1 MKPFGMKEVNLV
13 MNHSK
18 FGTEH
23 AREIRLKCGVGFDKL
38 ETATEHHRLAGR
50 FDKAEFDKKESSIM
64 EILNPVE
71 VRVLGS
77 LIEKEIT
84 TPEYYPL
91 TLNAL
96 TNACN
101 QISNR
106 EPVVSFDEKTVVRAI
121 ESLREKRLVWM
132 VTGSGRVPKYEHR
145 LTEALNLAEQEVA
158 VLCVLMLRGPQTA
171 GEIRGRTGR
180 LYEFQE
186 LSEVELTLQALMSA
200 EPQPLVAKLPRQAGM
215 KEPRY
220 AHLLSGEVQVEEHEA
235 APRLEP
241 AALEVRAENE
251 RMAKLEE
258 VIESLRQELAELK
271 QQFLDF
277 RKQFE

>member
-1 MKPFGMKEVNLV
+1 MR
-13 MNHSK
+13 HSISSK
-18 FGTEH
+18 TI
-23 AREIRLKCGVGFDKL
+23 RE
-38 ETATEHHRLAGR
+38 
-50 FDKAEFDKKESSIM
+50 ESLIM

-77 LIEKEIT
+77 LVEKQIT

-106 EPVVSFDEKTVVRAI
+106 DPVVSLDERTVVRAI
-121 ESLREKRLVWM
+121 ESLREKQLVWM

-145 LTEALNLAEQEVA
+145 LTEALRLAEQEVA

-171 GEIRGRTGR
+171 GEIRSRTGR

-186 LSEVELTLQALMSA
+186 LSEVELTLEALTTA
-200 EPQPLVAKLPRQAGM
+200 EPGPLVVKLPRQAGM
-215 KEPRY
+215 KESRH
-220 AHLLSGEVQVEEHEA
+220 AHLLSGEVRFEPQES
-235 APRLEP
+235 APRLEA

-251 RMAKLEE
+251 RIARLEE
-258 VIESLRQELAELK
+258 NLESVRQELTELK
-271 QQFLDF
+271 QQFL
-277 RKQFE
+277 